1 MNFLLMSDLEK
12 NSMLTYQFN
21 KSDIPLYEQVYECIK
36 ADIISGA
43 LTPGDKL
50 PSKRTFAHNNGIS
63 TITIQNA
70 YDQLISEGYMY
81 SIPKRGYYVADIE
94 RFRSVSKPMKCDYNI
109 LVPQKET
116 DARFDFSS
124 NRTETNNFPFSVWA
138 RSAAGSAKCFRDLG

>member
-12 NSMLTYQFN
+12 KCMLTYQFN

-70 YDQLISEGYMY
+70 YDQLISEGYIY
-81 SIPKRGYYVADIE
+81 HS
-94 RFRSVSKPMKCDYNI
+94 
-109 LVPQKET
+109 
-116 DARFDFSS
+116 
-124 NRTETNNFPFSVWA
+124 
-138 RSAAGSAKCFRDLG
+138 

>member
-12 NSMLTYQFN
+12 KCMLTYQFN

-70 YDQLISEGYMY
+70 YDQLISEGYIY
-81 SIPKRGYYVADIE
+81 TIPKKGYYVSEIE
-94 RFRSVSKPMKCDYNI
+94 
-109 LVPQKET
+109 
-116 DARFDFSS
+116 
-124 NRTETNNFPFSVWA
+124 
-138 RSAAGSAKCFRDLG
+138 